1 MAVHGWLQRAR
12 GHFGISA
19 PRVAVRTQMP
29 WWGAAGAAAL
39 TAIALAGLWWWGY
52 DVRDVA
58 AGFNRHAIETRVT
71 ALEAALAASR
81 SEVTALRARS
91 SALESEL
98 AIERGAHD
106 ALARQANDLSAE
118 NGALK
123 ERTALL
129 EQLGGG
135 APRPPHVATRR

>member
-1 MAVHGWLQRAR
+1 MAVHGWLRRAR

-29 WWGAAGAAAL
+29 WWGPAGAVAL

-52 DVRDVA
+52 DVRDDA

-71 ALEAALAASR
+71 ALETVLAASR
-81 SEVTALRARS
+81 REVAALRARN

-98 AIERGAHD
+98 AIARGAHD
-106 ALARQANDLSAE
+106 ALARQANDLAAE

-123 ERTALL
+123 ERAAFL

-135 APRPPHVATRR
+135 VPIPPHVATRR